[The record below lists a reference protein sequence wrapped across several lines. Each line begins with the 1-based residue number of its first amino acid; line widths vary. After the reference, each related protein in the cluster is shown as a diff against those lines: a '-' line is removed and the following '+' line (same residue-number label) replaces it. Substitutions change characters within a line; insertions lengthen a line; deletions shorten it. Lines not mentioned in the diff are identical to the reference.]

1 VQRQRTHEGIE
12 IRHSKKC
19 RSRQEQRCNCRPTYQ
34 ANVWSNRDRRRIRR
48 TFPSLAAAKA
58 WRREAQIALERGVV
72 QAPSATTVR
81 MALDALVAGM
91 ADGSV
96 LDRSGRRYKPATR
109 RSYEQAARK
118 YLIPR
123 LGSRR
128 LSDVSRRDVQA
139 LVDELH
145 ATGLSPS
152 TIHNKLDPLR
162 VLYRRAIRRDELTVD
177 PTDGLDLPSVGR
189 GRDRIEAPDQ
199 AQALLAA
206 LPATERAFWAIALF
220 AGLRRGELRALR
232 WSDVDLER
240 NVLRVARAWD
250 DYEGE
255 QEPKSFAGRG
265 TVPLAGL
272 VRRELVAHKLATG
285 RSGEALVFGRTESL
299 PFVPTTI
306 RARARKAWE
315 AAGQRGLTPHEAR
328 HCAVSYFI
336 ACGMNPKQISVYVG
350 HGDVRQTW
358 NRYGHLM
365 PGDEEHAAAKLDAF
379 LDAPARQSR
388 DNEPGSG
395 AVESG

>member
-19 RSRQEQRCNCRPTYQ
+19 RSRQDQQRCNCRPTYQ
-34 ANVWSNRDRRRIRR
+34 AHVWSNRDRRRIRR

-58 WRREAQIALERGVV
+58 WRRDAQIALERGVI
-72 QAPSATTVR
+72 QAPSTTTIQV
-81 MALDALVAGM
+81 ALDALIAGM

-128 LSDVSRRDVQA
+128 LSEVGRRDVQA
-139 LVDELH
+139 FVDELR
-145 ATGLSPS
+145 AAGLAPS
-152 TIHNKLDPLR
+152 TVHNKLDPLR

-177 PTDGLDLPSVGR
+177 PTAGLDLPSVGR

-199 AQALLAA
+199 ARVLLAA
-206 LPATERAFWAIALF
+206 LPAAERAFWAIALF

-232 WSDVDLER
+232 WSDVDFER
-240 NVLRVARAWD
+240 NVVRVERAWD

-255 QEPKSFAGRG
+255 QEPKSFAGRRR
-265 TVPLAGL
+265 VPLAGL

-285 RSGEALVFGRTESL
+285 RSGEALVFGRTGSL
-299 PFVPTTI
+299 PFVPTTV
-306 RARARKAWE
+306 RAHAKKAWD
-315 AAGQRGLTPHEAR
+315 AA
-328 HCAVSYFI
+328 
-336 ACGMNPKQISVYVG
+336 
-350 HGDVRQTW
+350 
-358 NRYGHLM
+358 
-365 PGDEEHAAAKLDAF
+365 
-379 LDAPARQSR
+379 
-388 DNEPGSG
+388 
-395 AVESG
+395 